1 MSSGDSRDL
10 RASYEAYKLA
20 TNCFLGWMVAQYR
33 SAVPARGDDD
43 LGPIKSTGDIVRIA
57 TALKES
63 QTIVPLSIIGALGH
77 AIDKRREVLEIYK
90 ALGAEDPSH
99 KHFIKRLEETS
110 DILTPLV
117 TESKKLP
124 TSEIPGIDTVTLNQF
139 AALALEE
146 GDTDTDDDDDAPI
159 LPTSSK
165 LPTATHRRSAKG
177 KVILRQPHAKLEVF
191 LEDDEMCRVFEV
203 AYLLHEAGKMRDQLM
218 VFWAEAGK
226 GMIPI
231 PVAAWLTSTVFCLTN
246 QLIADRFPLT
256 SDEMEKTCNNVFDF
270 LEAQPEIDNA
280 TDGQLNVVRFCDFRA
295 FVNDWSSN
303 RDQLGRGGNL
313 YESHHDQIVIQRHP
327 DIPHNHKT
335 TDGKYDV
342 EHFRGVL
349 EILQNTRTYYEEFRP
364 VERLELHNITESQQA
379 RSSEPVLDYLKNFH
393 LDSLP
398 SPSLEEHA
406 ASTESIEQ
414 TASTDSADNASTEL
428 VFGMDLLVTTFDAF
442 RWPDGKLNKDVD
454 ARTRALD
461 LAYDMGIVVDDSL
474 KVLQN
479 SLNYAHGA
487 TLLEEMRE
495 LLRGLSD
502 YADES
507 SSFYYRA
514 PWTAG
519 GHMGEMLFQAQY
531 FGRYLAGSNSHTGLA
546 AIPATL
552 HLYNALRRS
561 DFNLAEIPIMEEFCN
576 LFKANVFQGDLHDKN
591 FLSIYRR
598 IVFGGTLNKTKS
610 AIEWGNKECIVPPLM
625 STFFDQHGNH
635 HKMSPKCLARFLG
648 ENNPT
653 TKAQEG
659 KIVKKAVSQPIT
671 AIMQRA
677 KETVIAEFSGPVP
690 VMRINYFAIFNL
702 CIKVLENFSE
712 IIDDSELKG
721 SLKFSPP
728 VELHA
733 IRGVSMVDYVLEIVA
748 EYSKTH
754 RNRKKLP
761 KLDWPTFAARAFNV
775 VDKDATLEQFLWKI

>member
-1 MSSGDSRDL
+1 MSSGNSHDL
-10 RASYEAYKLA
+10 RASYGAYKLA

-43 LGPIKSTGDIVRIA
+43 SGPIQSTGDIVRIA
-57 TALKES
+57 TVLKES

-117 TESKKLP
+117 AESKLP

-146 GDTDTDDDDDAPI
+146 GDTDADDDDDDAPL

-218 VFWAEAGK
+218 MFWAEAGK

-280 TDGQLNVVRFCDFRA
+280 TDGQLNIVRFCDFRK
-295 FVNDWSSN
+295 FVNDWSYN
-303 RDQLGRGGNL
+303 RDQLGRGGDL
-313 YESHHDQIVIQRHP
+313 
-327 DIPHNHKT
+327 T
-335 TDGKYDV
+335 TDGKYDE

-364 VERLELHNITESQQA
+364 VERLELHNITDSQQA

-393 LDSLP
+393 LGLLP
-398 SPSLEEHA
+398 SPSVEEHA
-406 ASTESIEQ
+406 ASTESPEQ
-414 TASTDSADNASTEL
+414 TASTDSADDASTEL
-428 VFGMDLLVTTFDAF
+428 VFGMDLLITTFDAF
-442 RWPDGKLNKDVD
+442 RWPDGKLNEDVD

-461 LAYDMGIVVDDSL
+461 LAYDIGTAVDDSL
-474 KVLQN
+474 KVLQD
-479 SLNYAHGA
+479 SLNYAPGA
-487 TLLEEMRE
+487 TLVEEMRE
-495 LLRGLSD
+495 LLRGLFD
-502 YADES
+502 YADER

-519 GHMGEMLFQAQY
+519 AHMGEILFQAQY

-552 HLYNALRRS
+552 HLYNTLRRS

-576 LFKANVFQGDLHDKN
+576 LFKANVFQGDLPDKN

-598 IVFGGTLNKTKS
+598 IVFGGTLNKNKS
-610 AIEWGNKECIVPPLM
+610 AIECGNKKCIVPPLM
-625 STFFDQHGNH
+625 STFFEQHGNH
-635 HKMSPKCLARFLG
+635 HRMGPKCLARFLG
-648 ENNPT
+648 ESNPT
-653 TKAQEG
+653 TKAQEE

-677 KETVIAEFSGPVP
+677 KETVIAEFSSPVP

-702 CIKVLENFSE
+702 CIEVLENFSK
-712 IIDDSELKG
+712 IIDGSELKG

-733 IRGVSMVDYVLEIVA
+733 IRGVSMVDYVLEIIA

-775 VDKDATLEQFLWKI
+775 IDKDATLEQFLWKV